1 MASRSVFSVL
11 GSIAAPLAGITLICY
26 LIGVLTINSYLY
38 LIGFSDFL
46 STLDSRFV
54 YTGVVV
60 LSTLL
65 FSTLFPLEVYRNIR
79 SGKGAVKILMA
90 ICAFIF
96 SSLVY
101 LGINFFFV
109 YFCVSTQ
116 DYFLFIDPVNS
127 LFRDAI
133 YTRNV
138 VLQLSIYS
146 SLTGFICLLILKNMI
161 PGRSNLTEK
170 VSSWK
175 ASETLLVLLLIPVL
189 SLYITF
195 WGKRIYPLI
204 PEQYGGG
211 LPKLVQI
218 LFEDSNKEGL
228 QSLGIKI
235 ADTGLS
241 FESHQRIA
249 ILFESENT
257 YLLSVCNIEQNKDKT
272 VLLSK
277 ETVILNKDLVK
288 GMKIKPLLRIPELT

>member
-46 STLDSRFV
+46 STLDIRFV

-65 FSTLFPLEVYRNIR
+65 FSTLFPLEVYRNIK
-79 SGKGAVKILMA
+79 SSKYAIKILVA
-90 ICAFIF
+90 ICAFLF

-127 LFRDAI
+127 FFRDAI
-133 YTRNV
+133 YTRNI

-161 PGRSNLTEK
+161 SGRSNLTEK
-170 VSSWK
+170 ASSWK
-175 ASETLLVLLLIPVL
+175 ASETLLVLLLIPVF

-241 FESHQRIA
+241 FES
-249 ILFESENT
+249 
-257 YLLSVCNIEQNKDKT
+257 
-272 VLLSK
+272 
-277 ETVILNKDLVK
+277 
-288 GMKIKPLLRIPELT
+288 